1 MGENFDKSK
10 LDDVAQMIQRYE
22 HLSDMAYILAV
33 PPRAPGSAPRLQET
47 VNGIRLAIVYF
58 NRSGSAKFTRSWRN
72 TRSLA
77 TPTAQTIG
85 RSSISMCSS

>member
-1 MGENFDKSK
+1 MGENFDKAK

-22 HLSDMAYILAV
+22 HLSDMAYVLAV
-33 PPRAPGSAPRLQET
+33 PPARSQT
-47 VNGIRLAIVYF
+47 VNGIRSATVCF
-58 NRSGSAKFTRSWRN
+58 DRSATGEIHPVVTN

-85 RSSISMCSS
+85 RSSINMCSS